1 MLQKLISLYGEEK
14 GKETENKLRLII
26 NQGKKDIRYEEGSYW
41 SEKDVFLITYPD
53 SFIEKNIP
61 SLVGLKSFLD
71 KYLKGIVSNV
81 HVLPFFPYS
90 SDRGFSVVDFNQVK
104 HEFGTWEDIEN
115 IGKNYRIMA
124 DLVLNHVST
133 ESFWFQEFLKGNPK
147 FTDYF
152 ISFSQEERPKDEDI
166 KKIFRSRAT
175 PVLTRFKTNWGDRL
189 VWTTFSVEKSTDQV
203 DLNYK
208 NPEVLIE
215 IVKVVLNFIKKGVR
229 IIRLDAAPFVW
240 KELGTNCFNLPQA
253 HMIVKILRQ
262 IVDEVCPA
270 TLIITQASTSHEEN
284 VAYFGDGQ
292 DEAEMVYNFSLPPLV
307 LFSFLKE
314 NATHLTAWAKILK
327 TPSDKTT
334 FFNFLAVHDGIG
346 LSGAE
351 GILNKEEEK
360 FLCDTVLT
368 RGGLVS
374 EKTLPSGEKKVYEI
388 NSTYWSALNKEEE
401 PFVIAKQKFITA
413 IAVSFALAG
422 IPAVYYNMFFGSKDD
437 QELFHKTSIKRDL
450 NRQNF
455 NLPDLQIR
463 LSDSSSNESK
473 VFAEVKDLIKRRI
486 NSSVFHPN
494 AKQEILDLDHRVF
507 ALVRE
512 NEKTGERILCLHNVS
527 GEKVV
532 VECLGKTYTVGAY
545 GYVWESI

>member
-1 MLQKLISLYGEEK
+1 MLQKLILLYGDEK

-26 NQGKKDIRYEEGSYW
+26 NQGKKDIRYEERPYW
-41 SEKDVFLITYPD
+41 SEKDVFLIAYPD
-53 SFIEKNIP
+53 SFIGKDISGLA
-61 SLVGLKSFLD
+61 SLASFLN
-71 KYLKGIVSNV
+71 LHLEGVINGV
-81 HVLPFFPYS
+81 HILPFFPYS
-90 SDRGFSVVDFNQVK
+90 SDRGFSVVDFNQVE

-133 ESFWFQEFLKGNPK
+133 KHLWFQEFLKGNPK
-147 FTDYF
+147 FTNYF
-152 ISFSQEERPKDEDI
+152 ISFSPEEKPKNEDI
-166 KKIFRSRAT
+166 NKIIRSRPT
-175 PVLTRFKTNWGDRL
+175 PVLTRFQTSWGERL
-189 VWTTFSVEKSTDQV
+189 VWTTFSVENSTDQV

-208 NPEVLIE
+208 NPKILME

-253 HMIVKILRQ
+253 HTMVKILRQ

-270 TLIITQASTSHEEN
+270 TLIITQASTSLEEN
-284 VAYFGDGQ
+284 IAYFGNGQ
-292 DEAEMVYNFSLPPLV
+292 DEAELVYNFSLPPLV

-314 NATHLTAWAKILK
+314 NAAHLTSWAKNLK

-351 GILNKEEEK
+351 GILNQEEKK
-360 FLCDTVLT
+360 FLCDTVLV

-374 EKTLPSGEKKVYEI
+374 EKTLPTGEKKVYEI
-388 NSTYWSALNKEEE
+388 NSTYWSALNKDDE
-401 PFVIAKQKFITA
+401 PFETAKQKFITA
-413 IAVSFALAG
+413 ITISLALAG
-422 IPAVYYNMFFGSKDD
+422 VPAIYYNMFFGSKDD
-437 QELFHKTSIKRDL
+437 QELFHKTGIKRDL

-455 NLPDLQIR
+455 NLSDLQIR

-473 VFAEVKDLIKRRI
+473 VFAEVKDLIKKRV
-486 NSSVFHPN
+486 NSSAFHPN
-494 AKQEILDLDHRVF
+494 AKQEILDLDYRVF

-512 NEKTGERILCLHNVS
+512 NKKTGEKMLCLHNVS
-527 GEKVV
+527 GEKVE
-532 VECLGKTYTVGAY
+532 VEYLGKNYTIEAY
-545 GYVWESI
+545 GYMWEKM